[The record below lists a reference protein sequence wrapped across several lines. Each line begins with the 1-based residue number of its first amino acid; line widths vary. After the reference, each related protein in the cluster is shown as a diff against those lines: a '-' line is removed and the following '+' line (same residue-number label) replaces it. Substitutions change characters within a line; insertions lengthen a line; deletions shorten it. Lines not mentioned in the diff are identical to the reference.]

1 MVYKNQNLIR
11 NHLLKEE
18 ADKYQK
24 DYVEPTEENDETNVE
39 KVVYSFIS
47 YSDNKKTTEWGQGTV
62 ETTGVTEN
70 GYTQVKVLTNS
81 TDQSFVNQLVY
92 IISTAKTDGTVYQL
106 YSDAGTTA
114 LGIYVT
120 IGTNNE
126 SSEPEKTV
134 YSFTSY
140 SDAEKTTEWG
150 QGTVETTGVTEN
162 GYTQVKVLT
171 NSTDQSFVNQLVY
184 IISTAKTDGTT
195 YQLYSDAGTTALGI
209 YVTVTKQ

>member
-24 DYVEPTEENDETNVE
+24 DYVEPTEENNETNVE

-47 YSDNKKTTEWGQGTV
+47 YNDDKKTTEWGKGTV

-120 IGTNNE
+120 I
-126 SSEPEKTV
+126 
-134 YSFTSY
+134 
-140 SDAEKTTEWG
+140 
-150 QGTVETTGVTEN
+150 
-162 GYTQVKVLT
+162 
-171 NSTDQSFVNQLVY
+171 
-184 IISTAKTDGTT
+184 
-195 YQLYSDAGTTALGI
+195 
-209 YVTVTKQ
+209 TKQ

>member
-24 DYVEPTEENDETNVE
+24 DYVEPTGENDETNV
-39 KVVYSFIS
+39 KKIVYSFIS
-47 YSDNKKTTEWGQGTV
+47 YNDDKKTTEWGQGTV
-62 ETTGVTEN
+62 ETTGITEN

-81 TDQSFVNQLVY
+81 TDQSFVNQLFY

-120 IGTNNE
+120 I
-126 SSEPEKTV
+126 
-134 YSFTSY
+134 
-140 SDAEKTTEWG
+140 
-150 QGTVETTGVTEN
+150 
-162 GYTQVKVLT
+162 
-171 NSTDQSFVNQLVY
+171 
-184 IISTAKTDGTT
+184 
-195 YQLYSDAGTTALGI
+195 
-209 YVTVTKQ
+209 TKQ